1 MVPRVVRIGTSVRY
15 SSKLCTS
22 VLAAAF
28 AFAGACTPQQR
39 GAHNPTAS
47 APAALTTTLRV
58 ALDGRG
64 VLPLKDGSSRI
75 PRRGAGEFAL
85 VATAPLARHPSRDEK
100 LLAVLTD
107 SSERVVKQVAF
118 VVDARRATVR
128 MTVPD
133 TGTYRLEIWSGTQ
146 FLAGNTFVAA
156 ALPTLDGMRALELHQ
171 DAAPKLE
178 LSAASAIAWSHWDSA
193 ETDEA
198 YIAEWWHDN
207 KRTLVAGSE
216 RSTFQRDVLAEV
228 AVATS
233 PDAFVDRPVW
243 RFVTERFS
251 VPDSV
256 GRQPGM
262 WELRIFRDNHPA
274 LALGFTV
281 YANGVVRSAAAGR
294 VHAKNRIELD
304 VTRPTNAPDRS
315 RELAKIP
322 HEKATQSAGFPVTVA
337 EIRALTRS
345 EILRSQRAQLNQSSD
360 SALVP
365 QMRQLI
371 SQVGKPWTDSERPN

>member
-1 MVPRVVRIGTSVRY
+1 M
-15 SSKLCTS
+15 SKTTI
-22 VLAAAF
+22 VLAAAL
-28 AFAGACTPQQR
+28 AFAGACTPQQQR
-39 GAHNPTAS
+39 GAHASTATV

-58 ALDGRG
+58 ALDGQN
-64 VLPLKDGSSRI
+64 VVTLKDGSSRI
-75 PRRGAGEFAL
+75 PRRGAGEFDL
-85 VATAPLARHPSRDEK
+85 VASAPLARHPGANEP

-107 SSERVVKQVAF
+107 TSERVVKQVAF
-118 VVDARRATVR
+118 VVTDRRATVR
-128 MTVPD
+128 MKVPD

-146 FLAGNTFVAA
+146 FLAGNTFIAV

-178 LSAASAIAWSHWDSA
+178 LSSASAVAWSHWDSA

-207 KRTLVAGSE
+207 KRTSVAGSE
-216 RSTFQRDVLAEV
+216 RSTFQRDVLAEIS
-228 AVATS
+228 VATS
-233 PDAFVDRPVW
+233 PDAFADRPVW
-243 RFVTERFS
+243 RFVTSRFP
-251 VPDSV
+251 VPDNV
-256 GRQPGM
+256 ARQIGA
-262 WELRIFRDNHPA
+262 WELRIYRDNHPT

-304 VTRPTNAPDRS
+304 VTRPSGAPDRS

-322 HEKATQSAGFPVTVA
+322 HEKPTQTAAMPVTVA

-345 EILRSQRAQLNQSSD
+345 EILRSQRAQVNQSFD
-360 SALVP
+360 AGLVP

-371 SQVGKPWTDSERPN
+371 TQVGKPWTDSERPN

>member
-1 MVPRVVRIGTSVRY
+1 MPH
-15 SSKLCTS
+15 
-22 VLAAAF
+22 
-28 AFAGACTPQQR
+28 PQQQH
-39 GAHNPTAS
+39 GANAPTARAV
-47 APAALTTTLRV
+47 APLATALRV
-58 ALDGRG
+58 SLDGKN
-64 VLPLKDGSSRI
+64 VITLKDGSSRI
-75 PRRGAGEFAL
+75 PRRGAGAFDL
-85 VATAPLARHPSRDEK
+85 VASAPISRMPTADEK
-100 LLAVLTD
+100 LIAVLTD

-118 VVDARRATVR
+118 VVDARRASVR

-178 LSAASAIAWSHWDSA
+178 LSASSAVAWSHWDSA

-207 KRTLVAGSE
+207 KRTSVAGSE
-216 RSTFQRDVLAEV
+216 RSTFQRDVLAEI

-243 RFVTERFS
+243 RFVTERFP
-251 VPDSV
+251 VPDNV
-256 GRQPGM
+256 ARQPGP
-262 WELRIFRDNHPA
+262 WELRIYRDNHPT
-274 LALGFTV
+274 LALGFSV

-315 RELAKIP
+315 RDLAKIP
-322 HEKATQSAGFPVTVA
+322 HEKPTQTAAGLPVTVA
-337 EIRALTRS
+337 EIRGLTRS
-345 EILRSQRAQLNQSSD
+345 EILRSQRAMLNQSSD
-360 SALVP
+360 AELVP